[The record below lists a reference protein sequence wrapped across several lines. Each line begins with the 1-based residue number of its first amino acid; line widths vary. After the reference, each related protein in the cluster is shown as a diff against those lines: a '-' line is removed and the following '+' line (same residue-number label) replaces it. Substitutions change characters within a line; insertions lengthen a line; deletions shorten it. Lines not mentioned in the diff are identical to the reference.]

1 MSLSTLVQ
9 MRSRTDLVVPV
20 SWLLLPLAN
29 YLLWAVFVVA
39 WWVAGT
45 GVGMSNLT
53 LVVRG
58 LGIVGLAASAAA
70 SYVVF
75 TLVNRVNRH
84 SSRTRA
90 LLWSAISELESKIG
104 TAGHGA
110 MLPLSS
116 AEEGFHRLC
125 HEEHERSAVLWALL
139 ASVPIVGWIFLVAAL
154 WFLSRD
160 VSKHIR
166 LEELVLEDVDRA
178 MKGTGLQGISV
189 RHAPVE
195 ASDVLGVAV
204 VFVSL
209 VELLSVF
216 LLGPAG
222 CLVLIYLTVGAFSLV
237 WLDLS
242 MRDPIPHFA
251 FHSQFEPEI
260 LRSLP
265 DATATADNV
274 GGA

>member
-9 MRSRTDLVVPV
+9 MRPRTDLVVPV
-20 SWLLLPLAN
+20 SWLLLPLAS

-39 WWVAGT
+39 WWAAGA
-45 GVGMSNLT
+45 GLGNGDLA
-53 LVVRG
+53 LVVSV

-70 SYVVF
+70 SYLVYA
-75 TLVNRVNRH
+75 LVNRANLH

-90 LLWSAISELESKIG
+90 LLWNAISGLESRIG
-104 TAGHGA
+104 TAGQGA
-110 MLPLSS
+110 LLPLTS
-116 AEEGFHRLC
+116 AEEGFYRLSRG
-125 HEEHERSAVLWALL
+125 EHERSAVLWALL

-160 VSKHIR
+160 FAKHCR
-166 LEELVLEDVDRA
+166 LEELVLEDVNRT
-178 MKGTGLQGISV
+178 MKGAGLQGVSV
-189 RHAPVE
+189 RNTPIG
-195 ASDVLGVAV
+195 SRDVLGAAV
-204 VFVSL
+204 IIASL
-209 VELLSVF
+209 TELLSVF

-222 CLVLIYLTVGAFSLV
+222 GLVLIYLTVGAFSLI

-242 MRDPIPHFA
+242 IRDPISHFSS
-251 FHSQFEPEI
+251 HSQFEPDI